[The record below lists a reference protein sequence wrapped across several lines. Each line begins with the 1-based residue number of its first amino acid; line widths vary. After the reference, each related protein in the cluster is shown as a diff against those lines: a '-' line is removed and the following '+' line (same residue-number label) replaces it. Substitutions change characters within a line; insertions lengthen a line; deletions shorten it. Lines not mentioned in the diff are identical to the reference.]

1 MKASQFLMVL
11 TVLSFTSCKLFKG
24 KSNDAPEV
32 EVEDSEQVKDPS
44 AVLEVNQPVTEDVVM
59 AYGEICEALLAS
71 IRMENL
77 DPMQP
82 HFPDVNAA
90 RVMAPKEFGG
100 KSDKEVTAV
109 LDEMKSRFKG
119 NLDNL
124 ISGAKENKVD
134 VGSLSVKNCLYSKDS
149 DLNIEVLT
157 AEYLGGAITYEVAL
171 LMKTINGKTYVH
183 EIPISTGI
191 FEDRE

>member
-32 EVEDSEQVKDPS
+32 EVVEAEQVKDPS
-44 AVLEVNQPVTEDVVM
+44 AVLEINQPVTEDVVM
-59 AYGEICEALLAS
+59 AYSEICEALLAS

-90 RVMAPKEFGG
+90 RIMAPKEFSG

-109 LDEMKSRFKG
+109 LDGMKSRFKG

-157 AEYLGGAITYEVAL
+157 AEYLGGAITYEVVL
-171 LMKTINGKTYVH
+171 LIKTTNGKTYVL

>member
-149 DLNIEVLT
+149 DLNIEVLA

-171 LMKTINGKTYVH
+171 LIKTTNGKTYVL

>member
-1 MKASQFLMVL
+1 MKASHILLAL
-11 TVLSFTSCKLFKG
+11 TALSFTSCKLFKS

-32 EVEDSEQVKDPS
+32 EVVEAEQVTEPS
-44 AVLEVNQPVTEDVVM
+44 SVLEVQQVQTEDVVM

-77 DPMQP
+77 DPMQI

-90 RVMAPKEFGG
+90 RIMAPKEFSG
-100 KSDKEVTAV
+100 KSNKEVTAV
-109 LDEMKSRFKG
+109 LDGMKSRFKG

-124 ISGAKENKVD
+124 VSGAKENKVD

>member
-1 MKASQFLMVL
+1 MKASHILLAL
-11 TVLSFTSCKLFKG
+11 TVLSFTSCKLFKS

-32 EVEDSEQVKDPS
+32 EVVEAEQVTEPS
-44 AVLEVNQPVTEDVVM
+44 SVLEVQQVQTEDVVM

-77 DPMQP
+77 DPMQI

-90 RVMAPKEFGG
+90 RIMAPKEFSG
-100 KSDKEVTAV
+100 KSNKEVTAV
-109 LDEMKSRFKG
+109 LDGMKSRFKG

-124 ISGAKENKVD
+124 VSGAKVNKVD

-157 AEYLGGAITYEVAL
+157 AEYLGGVITYEVAL
-171 LMKTINGKTYVH
+171 LIKTINGKTYVL